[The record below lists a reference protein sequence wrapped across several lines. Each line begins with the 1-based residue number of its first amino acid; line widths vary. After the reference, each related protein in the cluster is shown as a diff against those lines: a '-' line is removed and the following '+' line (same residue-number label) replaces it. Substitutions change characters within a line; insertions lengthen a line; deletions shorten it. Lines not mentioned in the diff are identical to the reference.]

1 MKERTNLWHQYTILS
16 HFSADFRIL
25 FSLNEKPQTA
35 LGSGN
40 AVESAVPADNRV
52 FEPGAPGSPLSW
64 HGQSSGR
71 GFV

>member
-40 AVESAVPADNRV
+40 AVESAVPADNPV
-52 FEPGAPGSPLSW
+52 FESAAPGSPLSW